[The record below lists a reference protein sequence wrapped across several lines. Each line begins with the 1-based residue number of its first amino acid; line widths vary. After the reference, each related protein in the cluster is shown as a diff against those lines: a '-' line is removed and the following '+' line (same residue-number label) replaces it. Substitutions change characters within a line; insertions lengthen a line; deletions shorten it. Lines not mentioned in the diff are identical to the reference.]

1 MCFRGNLFL
10 SLCEDHDD
18 AFKWLGA
25 VENINN
31 QQVSRLY
38 FQISQP
44 GTGAELLLYC
54 LASRARLYYCPAC
67 NASKVTGSHKLHTR
81 NSEPQLQPAA
91 PQSPRIQRPWDA
103 SFIDFRN
110 SVGFT

>member
-1 MCFRGNLFL
+1 MVRCRGEHQQ
-10 SLCEDHDD
+10 S
-18 AFKWLGA
+18 AG
-25 VENINN
+25 
-31 QQVSRLY
+31 QQVVFSD
-38 FQISQP
+38 IA
-44 GTGAELLLYC
+44 TGNSCAELLLYC

-103 SFIDFRN
+103 SFIDFRSEEHSLN
-110 SVGFT
+110 SS